1 MLIHELLPLVGDLKS
16 VVEVSASGEALRE
29 LLRAPAAAAYRPYV
43 PDGEKMDAGTV
54 VVAFL
59 GPKPETHIDAETVA
73 PALRELPV
81 GGRALLL
88 LAWPVPELP
97 YHRLLDELVTAGLQV
112 LQVVPLDKVSRHGAH
127 CAVVAA
133 RVDRLAP
140 LRAHLTDTPV
150 EVDGESP
157 DLRALL
163 RLTGEYVFEDLISR
177 PLRRRLVETADR
189 VKAQDERIRQLEKDL
204 KSRDAAVAA
213 AESRTAKARQELAD
227 LRGSTSFRVGTTVVQ
242 GARRPTRAIVSVPV
256 GLVRIWRR
264 RGPAGGRPG
273 PGS

>member
-1 MLIHELLPLVGDLKS
+1 MLIQELLPLVGDLKS
-16 VVEVSASGEALRE
+16 VVEVSGSGEALRE
-29 LLRAPAAAAYRPYV
+29 LLRAPASAAYRQYV

-59 GPKPETHIDAETVA
+59 GPKPETQIDAEAIA

-88 LAWPVPELP
+88 LGWSVAELP
-97 YHRLLDELVTAGLQV
+97 YHRLLDELVTAGCQV

-140 LRAHLTDTPV
+140 FRAHLTDTPV
-150 EVDGESP
+150 VVEGDAP

-177 PLRRRLVETADR
+177 PMRRKLVEAADR
-189 VKAQDERIRQLEKDL
+189 VREQDQRIRQLEKDL
-204 KSRDAAVAA
+204 VSRDAAVAA
-213 AESRTAKARQELAD
+213 AEGRVAKVRKELAD
-227 LRGSTSFRVGTTVVQ
+227 LRASTSFRVGTTVVQ

-256 GLVRIWRR
+256 GLVRIWRK

-273 PGS
+273 TGS

>member
-1 MLIHELLPLVGDLKS
+1 MLIHELLPLVGDAQS
-16 VVEVSASGEALRE
+16 VVEVSQSGDALRE
-29 LLRAPAAAAYRPYV
+29 LLRAPAASAYRAYV

-59 GPKPETHIDAETVA
+59 GPKPEAHIDAETVA

-88 LAWPVPELP
+88 LGWPVPELP

-127 CAVVAA
+127 CAVLAA

-140 LRAHLTDTPV
+140 LRTHLSDAPL
-150 EVDGESP
+150 DLAGEAP

-163 RLTGEYVFEDLISR
+163 RLTGEYVFGDLLSR
-177 PLRRRLVETADR
+177 PLRRNLAAAGDR
-189 VKAQDERIRQLEKDL
+189 IKEQDERIRALEKEIAA
-204 KSRDAAVAA
+204 RDATIAK
-213 AESRTAKARQELAD
+213 AESRLARARNDLAD
-227 LRGSTSFRVGTTVVQ
+227 LRASTTFRIGNTVVQ
-242 GARRPTRAIVSVPV
+242 GARRPTRGIVSVPV
-256 GLVRIWRR
+256 GLVRIWRK
-264 RGPAGGRPG
+264 RGTPGERPG
-273 PGS
+273 PQS